1 MKEQHDTTSCSV
13 HVAMIEQIQ
22 ADLHDLKEDMREMRT
37 SIKADQ
43 LQLWTAMNNLRDSI
57 TGNSKEG
64 LMVRV
69 DRNTGFRKIIT
80 RLLWALFT
88 PLYGALIV
96 LLLKTLLN
104 Q

>member
-13 HVAMIEQIQ
+13 HIAMIEQIQ
-22 ADLHDLKEDMREMRT
+22 ADLHDLKEDLRELRT
-37 SIKADQ
+37 GIKADNNY
-43 LQLWTAMNNLRDSI
+43 LWTAMNDLRDSI

-69 DRNTGFRKIIT
+69 DRNTNFRKTIT

-96 LLLKTLLN
+96 LLLKTLLTK
-104 Q
+104 

>member
-1 MKEQHDTTSCSV
+1 
-13 HVAMIEQIQ
+13 MIEQIQ